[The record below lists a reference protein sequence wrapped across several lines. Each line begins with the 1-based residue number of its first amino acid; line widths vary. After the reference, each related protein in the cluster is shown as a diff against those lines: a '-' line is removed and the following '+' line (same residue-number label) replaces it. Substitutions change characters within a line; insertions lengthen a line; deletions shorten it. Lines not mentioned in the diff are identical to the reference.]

1 MKIIALSLLSAV
13 AMEVNAEISDSLIN
27 AQLDEISIVSSIKE
41 NGLMRQQPASS
52 MINSNAT
59 LEAHQGKS
67 LKTL

>member
-41 NGLMRQQPASS
+41 NGLMRQQPAS
-52 MINSNAT
+52 
-59 LEAHQGKS
+59 
-67 LKTL
+67 